1 MIKKVGMMVRYNIIG
16 YLLSEGF
23 KNVLKN
29 KKSTGA
35 SLMIMCATMLI
46 FGLFFLIGE
55 NVNYIVKEVESEQ
68 GMQVFMYK
76 DATEEQIEKLNNEL
90 KSLDYVAKVTFVSKE
105 EAINSIKSRWGDK
118 SEKLLQAYEGEK
130 NPLSVSFVITL
141 TDLEKSEEVKT
152 NIEALENVKNIT
164 IQDQVISAL
173 LGVANGIQIVSGVIL
188 VLLVIISVFIIANTI
203 KLTVHARRKEISIMK
218 YVGATNG
225 FIRWPF
231 IVEGVIIGILSAMI
245 SILIL
250 GVGYN
255 FLVDKIL
262 TSTIATNIGIS
273 LLTFSNIFGLVIAV
287 YLLLGIGIG
296 ILGSVIS
303 MRKYLE
309 V

>member
-1 MIKKVGMMVRYNIIG
+1 MRYNIVG
-16 YLLSEGF
+16 YLISEGF
-23 KNVLKN
+23 RNFLKN

-55 NVNYIVKEVESEQ
+55 NVNHMVKEVESEQ
-68 GMQVFMYK
+68 GMQVYMYK
-76 DATEEQIEKLNNEL
+76 DATEEQIEKLGNEI
-90 KSLDYVAKVTFVSKE
+90 KNLDYVAKVTFVSKE
-105 EAINSIKSRWGDK
+105 EALDSIKKSWGDK
-118 SEKLLQAYEGEK
+118 GDKLLKAYEGDK
-130 NPLSVSFVITL
+130 NPLGVSYIVTL
-141 TDLEKSEEVKT
+141 TDLTKKDDVRA
-152 NIEALENVKNIT
+152 NIEKLENVKEIT
-164 IQDQVISAL
+164 IKDKVMSAL
-173 LGVANGIQIVSGVIL
+173 INVANGIRIVSGVIL
-188 VLLVIISVFIIANTI
+188 VLLIIISIFIIANTI

-231 IVEGVIIGILSAMI
+231 IVEGVIIGIVSAII

-250 GVGYN
+250 GVSYN
-255 FLVDKIL
+255 FVVEKIL
-262 TSTIATNIGIS
+262 TSTIATQIGIS
-273 LLTFSNIFGLVIAV
+273 LLTFSDVFALVITV

>member
-1 MIKKVGMMVRYNIIG
+1 MRYNIVG
-16 YLLSEGF
+16 YLISEGF
-23 KNVLKN
+23 RNFLKN

-55 NVNYIVKEVESEQ
+55 NVNHMVKEVESEQ
-68 GMQVFMYK
+68 GMQVYMYK
-76 DATEEQIEKLNNEL
+76 DATEEQIEKLGNEI
-90 KSLDYVAKVTFVSKE
+90 KNLDYVAKVTFVSKE
-105 EAINSIKSRWGDK
+105 EALDSIKKSWGDK
-118 SEKLLQAYEGEK
+118 GDKLLKAYEGDK
-130 NPLSVSFVITL
+130 NPLGVSYIVTL
-141 TDLEKSEEVKT
+141 TDLTKKDDVRA
-152 NIEALENVKNIT
+152 NIAKLENVKEIT
-164 IQDQVISAL
+164 IKDKVMSAL
-173 LGVANGIQIVSGVIL
+173 INVANGIRIVSGVIL
-188 VLLVIISVFIIANTI
+188 VLLIVISIFIIANTI

-231 IVEGVIIGILSAMI
+231 IVEGVIIGIVSAII

-250 GVGYN
+250 GISYN
-255 FLVDKIL
+255 FIVGKIL
-262 TSTIATNIGIS
+262 TSTIATQIGIS
-273 LLTFSNIFGLVIAV
+273 LLTFSDVFALVITV

>member
-1 MIKKVGMMVRYNIIG
+1 MRYNIVG
-16 YLLSEGF
+16 YLISEGF
-23 KNVLKN
+23 RNFLKN

-55 NVNYIVKEVESEQ
+55 NVNHMVKEVESEQ
-68 GMQVFMYK
+68 GMQVYMYK
-76 DATEEQIEKLNNEL
+76 DATEEQIEKLGNEI
-90 KSLDYVAKVTFVSKE
+90 KNLDYVAKVTFVSKE
-105 EAINSIKSRWGDK
+105 EALDSIKKSWGDK
-118 SEKLLQAYEGEK
+118 GDKLLKAYEGDK
-130 NPLSVSFVITL
+130 NPLGVSYIVTL
-141 TDLEKSEEVKT
+141 TDLTKKDDVKA
-152 NIEALENVKNIT
+152 NIEKLENVKEIT
-164 IQDQVISAL
+164 IKDKVMSAL
-173 LGVANGIQIVSGVIL
+173 INVANGIRIVSGVIL
-188 VLLVIISVFIIANTI
+188 VLLIIISIFIIANTI

-231 IVEGVIIGILSAMI
+231 IVEGVIIGIVSAII

-250 GVGYN
+250 GISYN
-255 FLVDKIL
+255 FIVGKIL
-262 TSTIATNIGIS
+262 TSTIATQIGIS
-273 LLTFSNIFGLVIAV
+273 LLTFSDVFALVITV

>member
-1 MIKKVGMMVRYNIIG
+1 MRYNIVG
-16 YLLSEGF
+16 YLISEGF
-23 KNVLKN
+23 RNFLKN

-55 NVNYIVKEVESEQ
+55 NVNHMVKEVESEQ
-68 GMQVFMYK
+68 GMQVYMYK
-76 DATEEQIEKLNNEL
+76 DATEEQIEKLGNEI
-90 KSLDYVAKVTFVSKE
+90 KNLDYVAKVTFVSKE
-105 EAINSIKSRWGDK
+105 EALDSIKKSWGDK
-118 SEKLLQAYEGEK
+118 GDKLLKAYEGDK
-130 NPLSVSFVITL
+130 NPLGVSYIVTL
-141 TDLEKSEEVKT
+141 TDLTKKDDVRA
-152 NIEALENVKNIT
+152 NIEKLENVKEIT
-164 IQDQVISAL
+164 IKDKVMSAL
-173 LGVANGIQIVSGVIL
+173 INVANGIRIVSGVIL
-188 VLLVIISVFIIANTI
+188 VLLIIISIFIIANTI
-203 KLTVHARRKEISIMK
+203 KLTVHARKKEISIMK

-231 IVEGVIIGILSAMI
+231 IVEGVIIGIVSAII

-250 GVGYN
+250 GVSYN
-255 FLVDKIL
+255 FVVGKIL
-262 TSTIATNIGIS
+262 TSTIATQIGIS
-273 LLTFSNIFGLVIAV
+273 LLTFSDVFALVITV